1 MVTLNALP
9 EPEEDIRS
17 NHACFINIL
26 NILNITCYKKLLK
39 HNLFFFSPIQIWLIS
54 WKNAYWYWFQVNIN
68 KLNWGHKTAI
78 VTLFYVF

>member
-1 MVTLNALP
+1 MNCVTICRTKCHGMVTLNALP

-39 HNLFFFSPIQIWLIS
+39 HNLFFFSPIQI
-54 WKNAYWYWFQVNIN
+54 
-68 KLNWGHKTAI
+68 
-78 VTLFYVF
+78 